1 MFSVIYRVVSELKG
15 MAFRVII
22 IFFLFNI
29 GLIFLTTSLFYESY
43 YFSNFFIALRTQF
56 ALLFNDNLL
65 TVCDSIYENNK
76 ISNIFVF
83 LYATLSWLMFTA
95 FLLKLFVSVITIT
108 FHYIRKK
115 KNQIEIKDI
124 KTFLLDEA
132 NRKFKDNPD
141 LKDER
146 TEVIHAFNYKNIIEN
161 INAPKDI
168 AGYLQAKKDYFKKY
182 SIKSKIEKDKLKFYK
197 AKILF
202 TYNEKIE
209 NYISERIFN
218 KILLKDL
225 NHSKFLINCYRKLFR
240 IIMKNLMKISIGLKE
255 ISYFYEL
262 DGQYEIDVLRYIIS
276 LQDKLVKY
284 KFINVSS
291 S

>member
-1 MFSVIYRVVSELKG
+1 
-15 MAFRVII
+15 MAIRVII

-65 TVCDSIYENNK
+65 TVADSIYENNQ
-76 ISNIFVF
+76 ISNVFVF
-83 LYATLSWLMFTA
+83 SYAILSWLMFTA
-95 FLLKLFVSVITIT
+95 FLLKLFVSVITTT
-108 FHYIRKK
+108 FHYIRNK
-115 KNQIEIKDI
+115 KNKIEVKDI

-146 TEVIHAFNYKNIIEN
+146 TEIIHAFNYKNIIEN

-168 AGYLQAKKDYFKKY
+168 VGYLQAKKDYFKNY
-182 SIKSKIEKDKLKFYK
+182 NVKSKMEKEKIKFYK

-202 TYNEKIE
+202 QYNDKIE

-218 KILLKDL
+218 KILLSDL
-225 NHSKFLINCYRKLFR
+225 DHSKFLINCYKKLFR
-240 IIMKNLMKISIGLKE
+240 IIMKNLMKISLRLRE
-255 ISYFYEL
+255 ICYFYEIEG
-262 DGQYEIDVLRYIIS
+262 DFEIIVLRKMIAI
-276 LQDKLVKY
+276 QDKLVKY
-284 KFINVSS
+284 KFIKCE
-291 S
+291 

>member
-1 MFSVIYRVVSELKG
+1 
-15 MAFRVII
+15 MAIRVII

-65 TVCDSIYENNK
+65 TVADSIYENNQ
-76 ISNIFVF
+76 ISNVFVF
-83 LYATLSWLMFTA
+83 SYAILSWLMFTA
-95 FLLKLFVSVITIT
+95 FLLKLFVSVITTT
-108 FHYIRKK
+108 FHYIRNK
-115 KNQIEIKDI
+115 KNKIEVKDI

-168 AGYLQAKKDYFKKY
+168 VGYLQAKKDYFKNY
-182 SIKSKIEKDKLKFYK
+182 NINSKIENEKIKFYK

-202 TYNEKIE
+202 QYNDKIE

-218 KILLKDL
+218 KILLSDL
-225 NHSKFLINCYRKLFR
+225 DHSKFLINCYKKLFR
-240 IIMKNLMKISIGLKE
+240 IIMKNLMKISLRLRE
-255 ISYFYEL
+255 ICYFYEIEG
-262 DGQYEIDVLRYIIS
+262 DFEIIVLRNMIAI
-276 LQDKLVKY
+276 QDKLVKY
-284 KFINVSS
+284 KFIKCE
-291 S
+291 